1 MELVYRFS
9 EMKDYRRFYDKFCID
24 TKLEENIDMCDYENL
39 YYSADMLNE
48 YLFYCHDF
56 DIHFK
61 FVGFDLEKI
70 NEADTLNNIKWKVI
84 FEVLE
89 SFVKKYPN
97 NTIEFV
103 KE

>member
-9 EMKDYRRFYDKFCID
+9 EMKDYKRFYEKFCID

-70 NEADTLNNIKWKVI
+70 NEEDTLNDIKWKSI
-84 FEVLE
+84 FNVLGYFIE
-89 SFVKKYPN
+89 EYPN

-103 KE
+103 EE

>member
-9 EMKDYRRFYDKFCID
+9 EMKDFKRFYEIFCID
-24 TKLEENIDMCDYENL
+24 TKLEEDINMCDYENL

-48 YLFYCHDF
+48 YLFGCQDMN
-56 DIHFK
+56 IHFK

-70 NEADTLNNIKWKVI
+70 NEADTLINIKWKVI

-89 SFVKKYPN
+89 GFVKKYPN

-103 KE
+103 EE